1 MKICKQNFYFRN
13 IKTITIPFTY
23 RIPNNIYSTL
33 EKEEYGIKYSLALFS
48 ESVRG
53 WTEEIQKIPITIV
66 ERANMSK
73 ELRTISRVH

>member
-1 MKICKQNFYFRN
+1 MKSCKQIFYFRN

-23 RIPNNIYSTL
+23 RIPNFIYSTL
-33 EKEEYGIKYSLALFS
+33 EKEKYGIKYTLALFS

-66 ERANMSK
+66 ERAKRNN
-73 ELRTISRVH
+73 ELKTITRIH